1 MPTVHETLLTAMS
14 GDLHKM
20 INKPVLIVSWDI
32 RRSVKQF
39 IEQEFTSLPVLL
51 IRSSFRR

>member
-1 MPTVHETLLTAMS
+1 MPAVHETLLTAMS

-20 INKPVLIVSWDI
+20 MNKPVLIVSWDI